1 MMTEKEEN
9 LYNLFGFGIN
19 QVNYLINISET
30 YKYIYFETPKV
41 GCSTIKRTLHKL
53 EVDNLSDIPE
63 DVHDKNSSPLLSPLE
78 LEKNFTEY
86 LNDDYFKFTFVRN
99 PYTRILSCY
108 LDKIVGRSKIV
119 FLPKIG
125 FDPSAELSF
134 KEFLL
139 AVKKQSYAE
148 MDSHWK
154 PQSVLLAADSIS
166 LDFIGR
172 QENFDNDIQK
182 ALAIINKTESNLN
195 TIENEAPHAVGAN
208 KKLQEYITDDI
219 ANLIQEIYTDDFSLY
234 GYSKD
239 PFSTDV
245 LPPVDLNISKNCK
258 LVSIVIPC
266 FNQAQYLEK
275 CVESAVIQTYPNIE
289 IIIVNDGSTDNTQ
302 ETAEDLKSKYPNKIH
317 IVSQI
322 NQGLSTARNNGIKAS
337 LGEYILPLDADD
349 LIDKTMISKS
359 LRTMDH
365 YNVDLVS
372 TDAQTFGKHLYKIIP
387 KEFPECNLLYANC
400 WVVCSLYRREVW
412 IKTSGYKKNMEG
424 GYEDWE
430 FWINAYKQGFK
441 FKRYPEVLFHYR
453 TKEDSM
459 YTNAM
464 NKDTYLKSKIVM
476 NHPEMYPIFQVQE
489 AITHIRKTED
499 LSDLYFYYDKDIP
512 VSEKILI
519 TEVEYYISNHPL
531 ERKQIVQIDNKK
543 VGLCNLELFKNSKSL
558 QRLYEKMDVDFLLFY
573 NPMRYELVTL
583 RTSSFA
589 WKKNEGVRKAHGTL
603 FPFVSKSKRENS
615 KKQLIAYQ
623 RLLKYQTKQQQLI
636 LENKTKILTN
646 KEILI
651 QEKDK
656 LIENKNKVITDKINS
671 LQKLHAEVNDTNN
684 NIKTLMSA
692 IQKITKFPITRSPV
706 HKYKAYKIMLKT
718 FHKLQRLKYAKK

>member
-1 MMTEKEEN
+1 MTEKEEN
-9 LYNLFGFGIN
+9 LYNLFGFRIN

-53 EVDNLSDIPE
+53 EVDNVSDIPE

-125 FDPSAELSF
+125 FDPNAELSF

-148 MDSHWK
+148 MDSHWT

-172 QENFDNDIQK
+172 QENFDNDLQK
-182 ALAIINKTESNLN
+182 ALAIINKTKSN
-195 TIENEAPHAVGAN
+195 TIENEALHAVGAN

-219 ANLIQEIYTDDFSLY
+219 ANLIQEIYTDDFLLY
-234 GYSKD
+234 GYSTD
-239 PFSTDV
+239 PFSTNV
-245 LPPVDLNISKNCK
+245 LPPIDLNISKNSK

-302 ETAEDLKSKYPNKIH
+302 ETAEDLKNKYPNKIR

-349 LIDKTMISKS
+349 LIDKTMVSKS
-359 LRTMDH
+359 IRTMDH

-372 TDAQTFGKHLYKIIP
+372 TDAQTFGKHSYKIIP
-387 KEFPECNLLYANC
+387 KEFPKCNLLYANC
-400 WVVCSLYRREVW
+400 WVVCSLFRRIVW
-412 IKTSGYKKNMEG
+412 EKTGGYKKNMDG

-441 FKRYPEVLFHYR
+441 FKRRPEVLFHYR

-464 NKDTYLKSKIVM
+464 DKDTYLKSKIM
-476 NHPEMYPIFQVQE
+476 LNHPELYSMPQVHE
-489 AITHIRKTED
+489 AITIVKETEE
-499 LSDLYFYYDKDIP
+499 LADLYFYYDKNISDN
-512 VSEKILI
+512 EKKWI
-519 TEVEYYISNHPL
+519 TEVGRYLQNNHL
-531 ERKQIVQIDNKK
+531 EEKQILKIFNKK
-543 VGLCNLELFKNSKSL
+543 VALCSLSKVKNKSSI
-558 QRLYEKMDVDFLLFY
+558 QKLYKKMDVDFLLFY
-573 NPMRYELVTL
+573 APMRFEIGTL
-583 RTSSFA
+583 KNSDFA
-589 WKKNEGVRKAHGTL
+589 WKKEKGIIKAQGTL
-603 FPFVSKSKRENS
+603 FPFVPKAKRENP
-615 KKQLIAYQ
+615 KEQLIAYQ
-623 RLLKYQTKQQQLI
+623 RLLKYQKKQQQLI
-636 LENKTKILTN
+636 LENKAKILTN

-656 LIENKNKVITDKINS
+656 LIENKNKIIADNINS
-671 LQKLHAEVNDTNN
+671 LQKLHEEVNDTNN

-692 IQKITKFPITRSPV
+692 IQEITKFPIIRSPI

-718 FHKLQRLKYAKK
+718 FHTLQRLKYAKK